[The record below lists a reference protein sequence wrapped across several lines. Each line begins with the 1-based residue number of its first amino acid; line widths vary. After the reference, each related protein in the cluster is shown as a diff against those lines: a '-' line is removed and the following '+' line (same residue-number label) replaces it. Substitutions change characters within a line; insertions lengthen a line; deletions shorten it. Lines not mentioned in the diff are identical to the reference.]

1 MDEYA
6 KRIQDLIVDTCVVS
20 QPLEALLQTRVELL
34 GLAEDTSDADAADA
48 ACGAVT
54 EIDAAVNARLA
65 VPARRRA
72 S

>member
-20 QPLEALLQTRVELL
+20 QPLGALLQTRAELL

-48 ACGAVT
+48 ACGAVA
-54 EIDAAVNARLA
+54 EIDAAVHAQLA